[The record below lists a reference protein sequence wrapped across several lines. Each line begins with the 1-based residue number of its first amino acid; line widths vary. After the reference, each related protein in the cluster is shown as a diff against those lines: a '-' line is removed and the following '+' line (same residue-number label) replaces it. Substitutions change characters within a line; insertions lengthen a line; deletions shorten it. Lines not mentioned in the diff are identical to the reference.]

1 MRKTMKK
8 EEIKKQIEAW
18 VREFKK
24 ASPETILNFF
34 LDHYGKEIAFASS
47 LGAEDQVITHMLAA
61 ISRDARIFTLDTGRL
76 FPETCEVLEK
86 TRKKYGLEIEVYF
99 PDYRE
104 VEKMVRERGIN
115 LFYRSVENRKLCC
128 HIRKTLPLLRAL
140 EGCRAWIT
148 GLRREQAVTRIS
160 VMPVEWDEKHEIV
173 KVNPLFGWSEKQV
186 WDYIREHDIPY
197 NALHDRGFPSIG
209 CQPCTRAVQP
219 GEDVRAGR
227 WWWEQPENREC
238 GLHPGKKENGKI

>member
-1 MRKTMKK
+1 MKK
-8 EEIKKQIEAW
+8 EETKKQIDAW
-18 VREFKK
+18 NREFKK
-24 ASPETILNFF
+24 ESPETILSFF
-34 LDHYGKEIAFASS
+34 LDHYGKEITFASS
-47 LGAEDQVITHMLAA
+47 LGAEDQVITCMMAS
-61 ISRDARIFTLDTGRL
+61 ISRHARIFTLDTGRL
-76 FPETCEVLEK
+76 FPETYEVLEK
-86 TRKKYGLEIEVYF
+86 TQEKYGLDIEVYF

-104 VEKMVRERGIN
+104 VEKMVQERGIN

-160 VMPVEWDEKHEIV
+160 VMPVEWDEKHGMV
-173 KVNPLFGWSEKQV
+173 KVNPLYNWSEKQV
-186 WDYIREHDIPY
+186 WDYIGKYDIPY

-209 CQPCTRAVQP
+209 CQPCTRAVKP

-238 GLHPGKKENGKI
+238 GLHPGKNE